1 MHVIRAEDEIT
12 GAASGARARGLSL
25 SEKATWPAQS

>member
-12 GAASGARARGLSL
+12 GASSSAQARGLDL
-25 SEKATWPAQS
+25 SENAAWPAQS